1 MPLPKRPDAAR
12 RVAIVGGGFSGL
24 MTAIHLARAG
34 HRAILIEQRA
44 QLGQGVAYGT
54 RDPAHLLNV
63 PAAKMSAFPDRPDDF
78 AAYAAAA
85 IGAAP
90 GDFVP
95 RQLYGDY
102 LAALAAEGGFERVTG
117 AATAARRTGEGW
129 TIELADGARVA
140 ADALVLAMGNGRPAP
155 FAVPGLPEALMV
167 QDPWSAEA
175 QAVFEAAAG
184 DDRPLLLVGTGLTM
198 VDMVLG
204 LDRMGHRGP
213 VTAVSRR
220 GLVPRAHAPGVV
232 PMEAPTA
239 GEVPAGL
246 SRALRWIRARA
257 AAGGWR
263 AAVDSVRPVTQD
275 LWAGWPDAVKARFLR
290 HARPWWDVHRHRIAP
305 EAARLVQQE
314 IAEGRLRILAGRVR
328 GFADGM
334 VTVDRRGGGESR
346 VAAALVVN
354 CTGPVEGLASSR
366 NALVRQMLAD
376 GLIAPGPLGLGVAAD
391 RDGRIADDLWAVGP
405 MLKGEAWE
413 ITAVPDIRVQANELK
428 ETISVKTA

>member
-1 MPLPKRPDAAR
+1 MPLPELPGAAR

-24 MTAIHLARAG
+24 LTAIHLMRAG
-34 HRAILIEQRA
+34 HRPVLIEQRD

-85 IGAAP
+85 IGAGP

-102 LAALAAEGGFERVTG
+102 LGALADEGGFERVRDT
-117 AATAARRTGEGW
+117 AVAARRDPGGW
-129 TIELADGARVA
+129 SIALADGRAVV

-155 FAVPGLPEALMV
+155 FAVPGLPHAMMV

-175 QAVFEAAAG
+175 QAVLEAAAG
-184 DDRPLLLVGTGLTM
+184 DDRPVLLVGTGLTM

-204 LDRMGHRGP
+204 LDRIGHRGS

-220 GLVPRAHAPGVV
+220 GLVPRAHAASV
-232 PMEAPTA
+232 PMDAPTL
-239 GEVPAGL
+239 GEVP
-246 SRALRWIRARA
+246 RALSDMVRWMRARG

-263 AAVDSVRPVTQD
+263 AAVDSVRSVTQD
-275 LWAGWPDAVKARFLR
+275 LWAGWPDPVKARFLR

-314 IAEGRLRILAGRVR
+314 IADGRLRILAGRIA
-328 GFADGM
+328 GYADGS
-334 VTVDRRGGGESR
+334 VAVARRGGGESR
-346 VAAALVVN
+346 IEAALVVN
-354 CTGPVEGLASSR
+354 CTGPVEGLANSR
-366 NALVRQMLAD
+366 NALVKQMLAD
-376 GLIAPGPLGLGVAAD
+376 GLIAPGPMGLGVAAD
-391 RDGRIADDLWAVGP
+391 RNGRIADDLWAVGP

-413 ITAVPDIRVQANELK
+413 ITAVPDIRVQSATFDCA
-428 ETISVKTA
+428 TI